1 MASVTRWKCMG
12 WLHVGYWSG
21 KAFYRNSYAHI
32 VRLCLSQVTASPRG
46 CLALFQGNGTAAAE
60 HRHICVICFVL
71 LLLC

>member
-12 WLHVGYWSG
+12 WLHVGCWSG